1 MSSSPVFIWA
11 FVILAAM
18 LLRPVSSTAES
29 VPEGWYIAGSR
40 PTDYTAGTI
49 SDAGRH
55 GTASAYLA
63 SREEVVEGF
72 GTLMQEFSAERFLGK
87 RVRMTGFVRA
97 ESVEGRAGLWMRVDD
112 TDRASL
118 SFDNMQD
125 RPIRGTLPWQRYEIV
140 LDVPYESASIAF
152 GILLRGKG
160 KVYVDDFAFE
170 EVAPTVEATGIAT
183 ALSATPVNLAFE
195 Q

>member
-140 LDVPYESASIAF
+140 LDVPVDSASIAF

-170 EVAPTVEATGIAT
+170 EVAPTVEATEIAT
-183 ALSATPVNLAFE
+183 ALSATPINLAFE

>member
-1 MSSSPVFIWA
+1 MSSSHAFIWA

-40 PTDYTAGTI
+40 PNDYTAGTI
-49 SDAGRH
+49 SDAGHH

-63 SREEVVEGF
+63 SKEEVVEGF

-140 LDVPYESASIAF
+140 LDVPVDSASIAF

-170 EVAPTVEATGIAT
+170 EVAPTVEATEIAT
-183 ALSATPVNLAFE
+183 ALSATPINLAFE

>member
-97 ESVEGRAGLWMRVDD
+97 ESVEGRAGLWMRVDG

-125 RPIRGTLPWQRYEIV
+125 QPIRGTLPWQRYEIV
-140 LDVPYESASIAF
+140 LDVPAESSSIAF
-152 GILLRGKG
+152 GVLLWGTG
-160 KVYVDDFAFE
+160 TVYVDDFAFE
-170 EVAPTVEATGIAT
+170 EVGPTVEATGIAKT
-183 ALSATPVNLAFE
+183 LSATPVNLAFE

>member
-40 PTDYTAGTI
+40 PNDYTAGTI

-87 RVRMTGFVRA
+87 RVRMTGYVRA
-97 ESVEGRAGLWMRVDD
+97 ESVEGRAGL
-112 TDRASL
+112 
-118 SFDNMQD
+118 
-125 RPIRGTLPWQRYEIV
+125 
-140 LDVPYESASIAF
+140 
-152 GILLRGKG
+152 
-160 KVYVDDFAFE
+160 
-170 EVAPTVEATGIAT
+170 
-183 ALSATPVNLAFE
+183 
-195 Q
+195 

>member
-140 LDVPYESASIAF
+140 LDVPVESASIAF

-170 EVAPTVEATGIAT
+170 EVAPTVEATEIAT
-183 ALSATPVNLAFE
+183 ALSATPINLAFE

>member
-63 SREEVVEGF
+63 SKEEVVEGF

-140 LDVPYESASIAF
+140 LDVPVDSASIAF

-170 EVAPTVEATGIAT
+170 EVAPTVEATEIAT